1 MQACL
6 AQSTVREQEGPGTRT
21 HREGGGGRLPQG
33 WRGDHGEDA
42 GVEKEQPC
50 SQSCQKGGRGPEDL
64 RAGGGSLHRQGQGL
78 LSPVLLPGR
87 GAPAGEAPLKYN
99 RLWFPC
105 SLLCA
110 GPWA

>member
-21 HREGGGGRLPQG
+21 HRDGGGGRLPQG

-64 RAGGGSLHRQGQGL
+64 RAGGGSLHRQGQGVRRPGHPATE
-78 LSPVLLPGR
+78 SGLP
-87 GAPAGEAPLKYN
+87 
-99 RLWFPC
+99 
-105 SLLCA
+105 SL
-110 GPWA
+110 